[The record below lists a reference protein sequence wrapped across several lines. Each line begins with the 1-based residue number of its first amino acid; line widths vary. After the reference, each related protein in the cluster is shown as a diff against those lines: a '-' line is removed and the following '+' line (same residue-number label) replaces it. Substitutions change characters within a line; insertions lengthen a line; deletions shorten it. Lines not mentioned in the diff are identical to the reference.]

1 MASRHRAKRPSGRR
15 QAPGGKRWWRR
26 WLLRLAGLLLVA
38 AVAWVGISYLQLV
51 FTFQKR
57 LGGSPSQL
65 YSAPLVLRPGSAW
78 SAAELVDELNSRG
91 YTAGPGSRLRPGQ
104 YLRQGDRVDLSLRA
118 FLYGGG
124 RVEGYPARLHFS
136 RRTLTGIDLLPGG
149 EPLDLLMLE
158 PRPLGIFHSRRNQ
171 LREPLALKDLPNY
184 LIAAVLEVEDRRFR
198 THSGL
203 DPRGIGRALWEDLWA
218 GRVEQGGSTITQQVL
233 KNVMLDPQRRWGRKL
248 REMVMAPLLETL
260 LEKDEILEIYLNEIY
275 LGQRGSFSVVGMGA
289 AARFYFG
296 RGAGDLTLAQSALL
310 AGLIRSPGTYN
321 PWRHPQAALA
331 RRDAVLQMMVRGG
344 QLDAAAAEA
353 AGALPLHL
361 SDATGEGMPEAAA
374 FLEVTRRQ
382 MVNAFGADVLEHDG
396 LRILTTLDTRAQ
408 RLASSILERGLR
420 RLEADPEVARQVG
433 KKGLQGA
440 VVVMDPRS
448 GAVLALVGDRQPG
461 RGRFNRAVDAR
472 RPVGSL
478 FKPFVYLAA
487 FQAAARG
494 RDGGLTMAST
504 LVDEPLELDL
514 DDHVWRPANS
524 DGRFRGEI
532 SVRRALADSINIPA
546 VKVALGVGI
555 PAITRL
561 AEVCGFPA
569 GLPRVPAVAL
579 GAAEAS
585 PLEVAVAYSVL
596 AADGRRPTPRF
607 WEATMA
613 SGGGHL
619 TLNEVRQVGVADA
632 AAVYLV
638 SDVLAEVVRSGTG
651 RRVAA
656 GGLTGAVAGKTGTTN
671 RRRDAWFV
679 GYVPGLL
686 AVVWVGADD
695 NRPVGLTGS
704 QAALPIWLELVKS
717 LKPSPGEALAPAGGL
732 VRVRYDPETGGVAT
746 RNCRRV
752 AEEWFMLG
760 TEPEEECPTHGGRGF
775 WRRLFGR

>member
-1 MASRHRAKRPSGRR
+1 MASPRRKKRFSGRHTPPTGR
-15 QAPGGKRWWRR
+15 VWWRR
-26 WLLRLAGLLLVA
+26 WLLRLAGILLVA
-38 AVAWVGISYLQLV
+38 VVAWVGISYLQLV
-51 FTFQKR
+51 FTFHKR
-57 LGGSPSQL
+57 LGGSPSEL

-78 SAAELVDELNSRG
+78 SALGLVDELDARG
-91 YTAGPGSRLRPGQ
+91 YSTGKGGRLRPGQ
-104 YLRQGDRVDLSLRA
+104 YLQQGNRLDLHLRA
-118 FLYGGG
+118 FLYRGE
-124 RVEGYPARLHFS
+124 VVQGYKARLRFS
-136 RRTLTGIDLLPGG
+136 GKRLSGMDLLPGD
-149 EPLDLLMLE
+149 EPLDLLMVE
-158 PRPLGIFHSRRNQ
+158 PRSLGVFHSRRNQ
-171 LREPLALKDLPNY
+171 LREPVPLKEVPRH
-184 LIAAVLEVEDRRFR
+184 LITAVLEVEDRRFR

-233 KNVMLDPQRRWGRKL
+233 KNVMLNPQRRWGRKM

-296 RGAGDLTLAQSALL
+296 RPVAELDLAQSALL
-310 AGLIRSPGTYN
+310 AGIIRSPGTYN
-321 PWRHPQAALA
+321 PWRHPEAART
-331 RRDAVLQMMVRGG
+331 RRDDVLRMMVRGG
-344 QLDAAAAEA
+344 HLDRAAAEA
-353 AGALPLHL
+353 AGARPLRL
-361 SDATGEGMPEAAA
+361 ADATPEGMPEAAP
-374 FLEVTRRQ
+374 FLELARRQ
-382 MVNAFGADVLEHDG
+382 MVKAFGADVLEHDG
-396 LRILTTLDTRAQ
+396 LRIMTTLDTRAQ
-408 RLASSILERGLR
+408 RLAATILERGLR
-420 RLEADPEVARQVG
+420 RLESDPAVARRVG
-433 KKGLQGA
+433 KGGLQGA
-440 VVVMDPRS
+440 VVVMNPVS

-487 FQAAARG
+487 FLAADRG
-494 RDGGLTMAST
+494 EGGGLTMAST

-514 DDHVWRPANS
+514 DDQIWRPANS
-524 DGRFRGEI
+524 DDRFRGDI

-546 VKVALGVGI
+546 VNAALDVGI
-555 PAITRL
+555 PVIARL
-561 AEVCGFPA
+561 AEACGFPA

-596 AADGRRPTPRF
+596 AAGGHRPTPRF
-607 WEATMA
+607 WEATTTTD
-613 SGGGHL
+613 GGHL
-619 TLNEVRQVGVADA
+619 TGNEVRRVAVADP
-632 AAVYLV
+632 AAVFLI
-638 SDVLAEVVRSGTG
+638 SDLLAEVVSTGTG

-671 RRRDAWFV
+671 GRRDAWFA

-704 QAALPIWLELVKS
+704 QAALPIWLELMQR
-717 LKPSPGEALAPAGGL
+717 LQPDPGAPSPPPGGL
-732 VRVRYDPETGGVAT
+732 LRVRYDPETGGVGT
-746 RNCRRV
+746 RNCPRV
-752 AEEWFMLG
+752 AEEWFMEG
-760 TEPEEECPTHGGRGF
+760 TEPEEECPEHRRRGF